1 MPCDTKLRAGVTPV
15 QRSAQIGSALARL
28 ETALTQG
35 RAKVTI
41 DKRTGA
47 LAFAGWTPEERD
59 DVTDLCAYRRLSA
72 RSSWALRQAVARAET
87 LAGRKVSEQAVSS
100 GLHSHDGGQT
110 FSRH

>member
-15 QRSAQIGSALARL
+15 QRASQIGAALARL
-28 ETALTQG
+28 EKALG
-35 RAKVTI
+35 VGKAKVTI

-47 LAFAGWTPEERD
+47 LAFTGWTPEERD
-59 DVTDLCAYRRLSA
+59 DVTDLCAYRRLTA
-72 RSSWALRQAVARAET
+72 RSSWELRKAIAIAEA
-87 LAGRKVSEQAVSS
+87 LAGRKVSAQAVSS